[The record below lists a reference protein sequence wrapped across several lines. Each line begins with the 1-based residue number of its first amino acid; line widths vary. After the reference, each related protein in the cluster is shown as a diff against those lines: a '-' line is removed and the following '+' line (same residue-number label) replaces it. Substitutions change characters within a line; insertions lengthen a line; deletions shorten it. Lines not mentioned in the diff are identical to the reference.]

1 MDEVGGGRV
10 RFDWVSIRST
20 ANGVAMQTALG
31 MAVDYL
37 VVVVVVERTRT
48 RERAERDQS
57 RVAELSG
64 LTEDGRL

>member
-1 MDEVGGGRV
+1 
-10 RFDWVSIRST
+10 
-20 ANGVAMQTALG
+20 MQTALG